1 MDGRN
6 LSPKIESPLKEVT
19 FFWPWHFGFG
29 ACILFYLKK
38 ANLMKKPVF
47 FYIEPLALLPYRYLY
62 AVYERESCHSKTI
75 NFF

>member
-29 ACILFYLKK
+29 ACIIFYLKK
-38 ANLMKKPVF
+38 EANLMKKPVNTDLF
-47 FYIEPLALLPYRYLY
+47 LHR
-62 AVYERESCHSKTI
+62 TI
-75 NFF
+75 SIITI